1 MKNRTMKEMDEQYQ
15 SCPVRTS
22 TYEVEG
28 VKHKVIS
35 HFIGDR
41 DINDVMYS
49 YAYNRVVNEM
59 LHRIPETA

>member
-1 MKNRTMKEMDEQYQ
+1 MKNRTMKEMDEQYK